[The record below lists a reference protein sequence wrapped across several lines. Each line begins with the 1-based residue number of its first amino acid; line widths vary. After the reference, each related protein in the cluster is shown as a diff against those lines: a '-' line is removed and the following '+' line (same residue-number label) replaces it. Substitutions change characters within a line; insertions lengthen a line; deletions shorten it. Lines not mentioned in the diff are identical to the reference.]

1 MVMTISRGPKRVDLI
16 TPTARTLKLKK
27 KKALQSFIIN
37 LKHVSYFSLL
47 NYD

>member
-27 KKALQSFIIN
+27 KALQSFIIN

-47 NYD
+47 IYD